1 MRYVLV
7 CVRYGAGGNG
17 PALLLACERIVRA
30 VHRSEFVKFLMDSAY
45 GVVSNKSLPNSRQQK
60 FSPMIFFWEF

>member
-1 MRYVLV
+1 MRHVLV